1 MASSLLASALATCP
15 SFLGSH
21 APARARRYRASRCG
35 PGRRARA
42 APVPCRAAEE
52 AAEASDGGGAT
63 GFTNKGAFDKLTE
76 LGGEGAETTEAPPG
90 FRRFGMPQK
99 LAPNPF
105 AAGAPNPFAAGAGRA
120 ALHSPPTSN
129 DELSSLKF

>member
-1 MASSLLASALATCP
+1 MASSMASALATSP

-21 APARARRYRASRCG
+21 APARARRCRASRCG

-42 APVPCRAAEE
+42 APAPCRAAEE
-52 AAEASDGGGAT
+52 ASDGGEAGTA

-76 LGGEGAETTEAPPG
+76 LSGEGKETAPPPG
-90 FRRFGMPQK
+90 FKRFGMPQK

-120 ALHSPPTSN
+120 
-129 DELSSLKF
+129 